1 MFADNV
7 NVLKLS
13 KLGYFWSTCMCL
25 QGIPEYLIGTKT
37 LSVLL
42 KKFFKYFIYDICLK
56 LIDFHGL

>member
-37 LSVLL
+37 LSL
-42 KKFFKYFIYDICLK
+42 YCLK
-56 LIDFHGL
+56 IFSSILFTIYA